1 MLWKSCSHIFLAPGH
16 RVLVMHVDD
25 LLGPSPMAAG
35 NLQSY
40 LPRNLL
46 LEPRISGL
54 SSSKKVS
61 NIYLSN
67 YALYFRSS
75 SKIKSFA
82 TS

>member
-16 RVLVMHVDD
+16 CVLVMLMTCLDPR
-25 LLGPSPMAAG
+25 LWAAG
-35 NLQSY
+35 NLKSY

-61 NIYLSN
+61 NIYLRN